1 MLAYLPSPTLLAVAL
16 VTVVVADACAPAI
29 LAPSST
35 VIVGA
40 FFSGCLGMSC
50 GTASLTISDLLLAVR
65 TAHGDRKLRASSNLG
80 KESGLMAESPSE
92 EQQKVKSWTEV
103 RSKHVPASLLQPDT
117 RTEEVVSSRLEKH
130 CEKCHKSIYLHTYI
144 RAYLHA
150 SMQSCVTNELYTA
163 YLNIH

>member
-35 VIVGA
+35 AIVGA

-65 TAHGDRKLRASSNLG
+65 TAHGDRKLRASSSEKRLM
-80 KESGLMAESPSE
+80 SGLMAESPSE

-130 CEKCHKSIYLHTYI
+130 CEKC
-144 RAYLHA
+144 A
-150 SMQSCVTNELYTA
+150 
-163 YLNIH
+163 